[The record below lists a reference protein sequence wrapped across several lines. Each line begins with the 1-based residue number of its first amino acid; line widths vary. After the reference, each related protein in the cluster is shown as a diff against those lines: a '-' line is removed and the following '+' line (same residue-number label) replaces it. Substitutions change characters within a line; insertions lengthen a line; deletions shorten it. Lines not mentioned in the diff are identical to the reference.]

1 MNVTPRAM
9 PPRVVVLTPY
19 FRPIVGGV
27 ESNAERLTRY
37 FSSIGFRVTVLTK
50 RLTRD
55 LPDVEPFDGGRV
67 VRIGPRGPRSPGAKW
82 WMLPAVTSWLV
93 KHRDDY
99 DVVSSID
106 CRGVGLGALAA
117 RFVTRHPVIAQP
129 QTTGVL
135 APDGT
140 QGAVGSAL
148 KMALGSLY
156 GQADAIAC
164 IARTIER
171 EALSRHI
178 PRDRVHYLPN
188 AIDMARFRPPT
199 TAERAAARSSFSV
212 ADDVIACV
220 FVGRLSREKGVMDLM
235 DAWRLLGAGAPPP
248 LDSARLAGCRAR
260 LIVAGPDME
269 GHAWDVGA
277 EARAFVAR
285 HGLQE
290 SVQFVGQTDDV
301 PALLHAADIV
311 VQPSHFEALGLS
323 AVEALACGV
332 PVVACAVGGLVDFV
346 VDDVNGRTCR
356 PHRPDE
362 LAACLRSLIAEPGRR
377 ARLAGA
383 ARSSVERQYD
393 EQVVFSRFAALV
405 RWLAGGRSQ

>member
-1 MNVTPRAM
+1 MTPRAM
-9 PPRVVVLTPY
+9 PPRVVILTPY

-55 LPDVEPFDGGRV
+55 LPDFEPLDSAGV
-67 VRIGPRGPRSPGAKW
+67 VRIGPRGPRSPGGKW

-117 RFVTRHPVIAQP
+117 RLVTHHPVIAQP

-140 QGAVGSAL
+140 QGRFGSAL

-156 GQADAIAC
+156 SRADAIAC

-188 AIDMARFRPPT
+188 AIDMTRFRPPT
-199 TAERAAARSSFSV
+199 AEEHATARRRLAIT
-212 ADDVIACV
+212 DDVMACV
-220 FVGRLSREKGVMDLM
+220 FVGRLSREKGVMDLLE
-235 DAWRLLGAGAPPP
+235 AWRLLGAGAAGPI
-248 LDSARLAGCRAR
+248 DSRATACRAR
-260 LIVAGPDME
+260 LIVAGPDMD

-277 EARAFVAR
+277 EARAFVTR
-285 HGLQE
+285 HGMQE
-290 SVQFVGQTDDV
+290 SVQFIGPTDDV
-301 PALLHAADIV
+301 PALMHAADVV

-346 VDDVNGRTCR
+346 VDDVNGRTCP

-362 LAACLRSLIAEPGRR
+362 LAACLKSVIGEPGRR

-393 EQVVFSRFAALV
+393 EQVVFSQFAALV
-405 RWLAGGRSQ
+405 RALADGRSQ

>member
-1 MNVTPRAM
+1 MTPQAM
-9 PPRVVVLTPY
+9 PPRVVILTPY

-55 LPDVEPFDGGRV
+55 LPDLEPLDGARV
-67 VRIGPRGPRSPGAKW
+67 VRIGPRGPRSPGGKW

-140 QGAVGSAL
+140 QGPLGSAL

-156 GQADAIAC
+156 GRADAIAC

-178 PRDRVHYLPN
+178 PQDRVHYLPN
-188 AIDMARFRPPT
+188 AIDMTRFRPPT
-199 TAERAAARSSFSV
+199 PRERAGARRHFRV
-212 ADDVIACV
+212 GDDVIACA

-290 SVQFVGQTDDV
+290 SVQFVGQIDDV